1 MCAPHLAHRTSVRT
15 RSGFLIS
22 NNKLVPDLFM
32 VDMDFGFVFY
42 EWILVFDFFFWKMN
56 VSRQT
61 NAYDLVMPA

>member
-1 MCAPHLAHRTSVRT
+1 MCALHLAHRTSVRT

-42 EWILVFDFFFWKMN
+42 EWILVFDFFFLKN
-56 VSRQT
+56 EC
-61 NAYDLVMPA
+61 

>member
-1 MCAPHLAHRTSVRT
+1 
-15 RSGFLIS
+15 
-22 NNKLVPDLFM
+22 M

-61 NAYDLVMPA
+61 NAYDLVMPAWMVLVQIKEKDVCWCQFWCD